1 MSNKKVKI
9 KNTDLQGDNWQTI
22 NKGKPI
28 YYKEVKHWIVYEFD
42 DYVMI
47 SRNKEMT
54 SVYCVKKHLT
64 HH

>member
-1 MSNKKVKI
+1 MNKKVKI
-9 KNTDLQGDNWQTI
+9 KNSELKGDNWQTI
-22 NKGKPI
+22 NRGKPI
-28 YYKEVKHWIVYEFD
+28 YYDDIKHYIFYEFD
-42 DYVMI
+42 DFVMI